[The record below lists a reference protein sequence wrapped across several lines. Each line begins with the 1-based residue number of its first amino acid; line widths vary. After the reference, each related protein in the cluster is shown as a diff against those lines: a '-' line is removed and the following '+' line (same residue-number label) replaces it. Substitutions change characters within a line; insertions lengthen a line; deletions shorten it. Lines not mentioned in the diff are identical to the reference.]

1 MLKIVKWPDPILLKP
16 CQPWDYENP
25 PHVVDFL
32 MADMIET
39 MAKSGGIGLAANQVG
54 IPFRV
59 IAMHVQE
66 TDEYITLF
74 NPEIVSASELQYIAM
89 EGCLSFPGVVLDISR
104 PKTVVVTYRDH
115 HNQPHTR
122 TFTEI
127 DAKCLLHE
135 MDHLDGKTFKDYVS
149 QLKYDMAIKKGKK
162 NGN

>member
-1 MLKIVKWPDPILLKP
+1 
-16 CQPWDYENP
+16 
-25 PHVVDFL
+25 

-74 NPEIVSASELQYIAM
+74 NPEIVSVSELQYIAM
-89 EGCLSFPGVVLDISR
+89 EGCLSFPGVLLDISR
-104 PKTVVVTYRDH
+104 PKTVVVNYRDH
-115 HNQPHTR
+115 LNQPHTR
-122 TFTEI
+122 TFKEI

-135 MDHLDGKTFKDYVS
+135 IDHLDGKTFREYVS
-149 QLKYDMAIKKGKK
+149 ELKYNMAVKRSKR
-162 NGN
+162 